1 LIDATFQEIRQSV
14 GVIVVVTLDMALVN
28 EEVNI
33 LFDVTGVVSDVVNS
47 WVLASVIFRG
57 VEEEI
62 FNGEFVVNA
71 SGIPYIIAGKEN
83 VR

>member
-1 LIDATFQEIRQSV
+1 LIDTTFQETRQCV
-14 GVIVVVTLDMALVN
+14 GVIVVVTLGMAVVN

-33 LFDVTGVVSDVVNS
+33 LFNVTSVVSDVVDS
-47 WVLASVIFRG
+47 WVLASVTFRG

-62 FNGEFVVNA
+62 FNGEFIVNA
-71 SGIPYIIAGKEN
+71 SRIPCIIAGKEN